1 MRGTCGSG
9 TGARYNAHT
18 FPLSIP
24 VRWPTDLLRQRALVS
39 TVVED
44 ELGLSVYMS
53 EKISACQPFENRE
66 SVYILANCQAL
77 LRVGGVF
84 FVC

>member
-1 MRGTCGSG
+1 MCRNPDCATRDTCDSG

-18 FPLSIP
+18 FALSIR

-44 ELGLSVYMS
+44 ELGFPYRRS
-53 EKISACQPFENRE
+53 QPV
-66 SVYILANCQAL
+66 SL
-77 LRVGGVF
+77 LRSVHP
-84 FVC
+84 CMYW